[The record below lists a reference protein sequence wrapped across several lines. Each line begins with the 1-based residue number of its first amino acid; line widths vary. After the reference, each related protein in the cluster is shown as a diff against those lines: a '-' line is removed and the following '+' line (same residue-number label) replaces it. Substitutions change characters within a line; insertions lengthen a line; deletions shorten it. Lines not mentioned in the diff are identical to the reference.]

1 MANEDSFINEVSE
14 EVRRERLF
22 GYIRRY
28 GWIAVLAILLLVGG
42 AAFNEWRKA
51 QARAEAEA
59 RGDAILAALEAP
71 SAEARASTLS
81 AIGGTDETAAVIA
94 MLAAG
99 QAAEGEGTAAAL
111 DRLRAIAEDPEID
124 PIYRDLAALKA
135 VLIEAPDLDPATQI
149 ERLQPLTLPGA
160 PYSVLALEATALAH
174 VAAGD
179 TEAALS
185 ILTDLMSD
193 SAASQ
198 GLRRRAS
205 QLIVALGG
213 SLDAG

>member
-1 MANEDSFINEVSE
+1 MANEDSFISEVSE
-14 EVRRERLF
+14 EVRREKLF
-22 GYIRRY
+22 RYLRRY
-28 GWIAVLAILLLVGG
+28 GWIAILAVLVLVGG

-59 RGDAILAALEAP
+59 RGDAILAALEAQ

-81 AIGGTDETAAVIA
+81 SVEAEGETAAVIA
-94 MLAAG
+94 MLAAA

-111 DRLRAIAEDPEID
+111 DRLRAIAGDAEVD

-135 VLIEAPDLDPATQI
+135 VLIEAPELQPEAQI
-149 ERLQPLTLPGA
+149 ERLTPLTLPGA
-160 PYSVLALEATALAH
+160 PYRVLAMEAMALAH

-185 ILTDLMSD
+185 LLTDLMSD

>member
-14 EVRRERLF
+14 EVRREKLF
-22 GYIRRY
+22 RYIRRY
-28 GWIAVLAILLLVGG
+28 GWIAVLAVLILVGG

-59 RGDAILAALEAP
+59 RGDAVLTALEAASP
-71 SAEARASTLS
+71 EARASALS
-81 AIGGTDETAAVIA
+81 GIDGEGDAAAVLA

-99 QAAEGEGTAAAL
+99 QAVEGGSPGAAL
-111 DRLRAIAEDPEID
+111 DRLRAIAENPEID
-124 PIYRDLAALKA
+124 PVYRDLAALKA
-135 VLIEAPDLDPATQI
+135 ILIEAPDLDPETQI
-149 ERLQPLTLPGA
+149 ARLEPLTVPGA
-160 PYSVLALEATALAH
+160 PYSLLALEATALAH

-185 ILTDLMSD
+185 VLTDLMSD

-213 SLDAG
+213 SLEAG